1 MTQEEFNRAGD
12 ILKQISKLNQLKD
25 DLGKVYSEHK
35 EDVELK
41 SVFERCVEVVN
52 VLLEIDKKKFKEL

>member
-25 DLGKVYSEHK
+25 DLSKVYSEHK

-52 VLLEIDKKKFKEL
+52 VLLEIDKNKFKEL